1 MADGR
6 TGGRSVLPARALF
19 VFIGVRPCTGW
30 LGGLVDLDGD
40 GFVRTGQDTGRSA
53 LETSLPGIFAVGD
66 VRGGSAR
73 RVATAV
79 GEGAMA
85 IRLRLRKNPA
95 RIAGRRIP
103 GRRGTMTH
111 ATWPDGAD
119 VLARA
124 SRHWGWM
131 MAFGI
136 ISLVVGVAV
145 LAWPGR
151 TLIVVAVLFGIQLV
165 VTGIFRFV
173 AAFASEDL
181 TGGTRVLLA
190 VLGVLSLII
199 GLYAVRHVLVTLLA
213 LALLLGIY
221 WIVNGAVELFMALS
235 APGVPGRGWTVVVGV
250 LSVLAGLLVLV
261 YPAISLLTLVV
272 VLSVWLLVLGLMEI
286 TLAIRARSA
295 GRRIEDRELH
305 PV

>member
-1 MADGR
+1 MA
-6 TGGRSVLPARALF
+6 L
-19 VFIGVRPCTGW
+19 
-30 LGGLVDLDGD
+30 
-40 GFVRTGQDTGRSA
+40 
-53 LETSLPGIFAVGD
+53 
-66 VRGGSAR
+66 
-73 RVATAV
+73 
-79 GEGAMA
+79 
-85 IRLRLRKNPA
+85 
-95 RIAGRRIP
+95 
-103 GRRGTMTH
+103 
-111 ATWPDGAD
+111 
-119 VLARA
+119 
-124 SRHWGWM
+124 
-131 MAFGI
+131 GI
-136 ISLVVGVAV
+136 ISLLAGGAV

-235 APGVPGRGWTVVVGV
+235 AHRVPGRGWIVVMGV

-272 VLSVWLLVLGLMEI
+272 VLSVWLLVLGLMKI
-286 TLAIRARSA
+286 TLAIRARSP
-295 GRRIEDRELH
+295 GRRIEDRALD

>member
-1 MADGR
+1 
-6 TGGRSVLPARALF
+6 
-19 VFIGVRPCTGW
+19 
-30 LGGLVDLDGD
+30 
-40 GFVRTGQDTGRSA
+40 
-53 LETSLPGIFAVGD
+53 
-66 VRGGSAR
+66 
-73 RVATAV
+73 
-79 GEGAMA
+79 
-85 IRLRLRKNPA
+85 
-95 RIAGRRIP
+95 
-103 GRRGTMTH
+103 MTH

-136 ISLVVGVAV
+136 ISLLAGVTV
-145 LAWPGR
+145 LVWPGR
-151 TLIVVAVLFGIQLV
+151 TLIVVAVLFGVQLV

-235 APGVPGRGWTVVVGV
+235 ARGVAGRGWTVVTGV
-250 LSVLAGLLVLV
+250 ISVLAGLLVLV

-272 VLSVWLLVLGLMEI
+272 VLSAWLLVLGLMEI

>member
-1 MADGR
+1 
-6 TGGRSVLPARALF
+6 
-19 VFIGVRPCTGW
+19 
-30 LGGLVDLDGD
+30 
-40 GFVRTGQDTGRSA
+40 
-53 LETSLPGIFAVGD
+53 
-66 VRGGSAR
+66 
-73 RVATAV
+73 
-79 GEGAMA
+79 
-85 IRLRLRKNPA
+85 
-95 RIAGRRIP
+95 
-103 GRRGTMTH
+103 MTH
-111 ATWPDGAD
+111 AAWPDSAD
-119 VLARA
+119 VLART

-131 MAFGI
+131 LAFGI
-136 ISLVVGVAV
+136 ISLLAGVAV

-235 APGVPGRGWTVVVGV
+235 ARGGPGRGWTVVMGV

>member
-1 MADGR
+1 
-6 TGGRSVLPARALF
+6 
-19 VFIGVRPCTGW
+19 
-30 LGGLVDLDGD
+30 
-40 GFVRTGQDTGRSA
+40 
-53 LETSLPGIFAVGD
+53 
-66 VRGGSAR
+66 
-73 RVATAV
+73 
-79 GEGAMA
+79 
-85 IRLRLRKNPA
+85 
-95 RIAGRRIP
+95 
-103 GRRGTMTH
+103 MTH
-111 ATWPDGAD
+111 VTWPDD
-119 VLARA
+119 DNVLARVG
-124 SRHWGWM
+124 RHWGWM

-136 ISLVVGVAV
+136 ISLLAGVAV
-145 LAWPGR
+145 LVWPGR

-181 TGGTRVLLA
+181 TGGTRGVLA

-213 LALLLGIY
+213 LALLFGIY

-235 APGVPGRGWTVVVGV
+235 ARGVPGRGWTVVMGV
-250 LSVLAGLLVLV
+250 ISMLAGLLVLV

-295 GRRIEDRELH
+295 GRRIEDRTLS

>member
-1 MADGR
+1 
-6 TGGRSVLPARALF
+6 
-19 VFIGVRPCTGW
+19 
-30 LGGLVDLDGD
+30 
-40 GFVRTGQDTGRSA
+40 
-53 LETSLPGIFAVGD
+53 
-66 VRGGSAR
+66 
-73 RVATAV
+73 
-79 GEGAMA
+79 
-85 IRLRLRKNPA
+85 
-95 RIAGRRIP
+95 
-103 GRRGTMTH
+103 MTH
-111 ATWPDGAD
+111 VTWPDD
-119 VLARA
+119 DNVLARVG
-124 SRHWGWM
+124 RHWGWM

-136 ISLVVGVAV
+136 ISLLAGVAV
-145 LAWPGR
+145 LVWPGR

-213 LALLLGIY
+213 LALLFGIY

-235 APGVPGRGWTVVVGV
+235 ARGVPGRGWTVGMGGI
-250 LSVLAGLLVLV
+250 SMLAGLLVLV

-295 GRRIEDRELH
+295 GRRIEDRTLS